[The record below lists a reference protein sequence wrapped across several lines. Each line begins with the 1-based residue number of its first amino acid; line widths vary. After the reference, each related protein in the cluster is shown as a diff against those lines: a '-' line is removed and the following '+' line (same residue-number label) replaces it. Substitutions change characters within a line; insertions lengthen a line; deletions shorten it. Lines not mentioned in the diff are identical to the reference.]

1 MPAASPG
8 LLGVPGYRDAVTA
21 TFAGQFGPQ
30 PFLDMRGN
38 ALPGAVVTV
47 YDVGTLTPVVLY
59 TDRIRTAHLA
69 NPLPYVAQG
78 QPGLDPQ
85 ANATFY
91 AEPGQYRVRAVMTG
105 TVAFDDVVSVG
116 FDPVETEEFDG
127 RIDYI
132 EALLVGPQTGGRP
145 GEPGTTFTSGGTP

>member
-8 LLGVPGYRDAVTA
+8 LLGRPGYRDAVTA
-21 TFAGQFGPQ
+21 TFAGQYGPQ

-38 ALPGAVVTV
+38 ALPGSVVTV
-47 YDVGTLTPVVLY
+47 YEVGTLTPVTLY
-59 TDRIRTAHLA
+59 TDRVRTAHLP

-91 AEPGQYRVRAVMTG
+91 AEPGQYRVRAVMTS
-105 TVAFDDVVSVG
+105 TVSFDDVISVP
-116 FDPVETEEFDG
+116 FDPEETNELDDRLAEL
-127 RIDYI
+127 
-132 EALLVGPQTGGRP
+132 EALLNGNQTGGTP
-145 GEPGTTFTSGGTP
+145 GSVTTLFTSGGTP